1 MSDTVGRDDAIILLV
16 EDDEDT
22 RTTLATALRVA
33 GFRAYSVSTYPEARR
48 VMEAVRVAVVILDIG
63 RGTADLA
70 DALSIRTRRP
80 APRVIAFAD
89 RAPEPGRR
97 YTLFDLYLVK
107 PCPPEHLVLAVEGVL
122 ARR

>member
-1 MSDTVGRDDAIILLV
+1 MDRPVGRDDAIILLV

-22 RTTLATALRVA
+22 RTTLTDALRGA

-48 VMEAVRVAVVILDIG
+48 VIDAVRVAVVILDIG

-80 APRVIAFAD
+80 APRVIAFTD
-89 RAPEPGRR
+89 RAPEPGRG

-107 PCPPEHLVLAVEGVL
+107 PCLPEHLVVAVEAL
-122 ARR
+122 LTRA